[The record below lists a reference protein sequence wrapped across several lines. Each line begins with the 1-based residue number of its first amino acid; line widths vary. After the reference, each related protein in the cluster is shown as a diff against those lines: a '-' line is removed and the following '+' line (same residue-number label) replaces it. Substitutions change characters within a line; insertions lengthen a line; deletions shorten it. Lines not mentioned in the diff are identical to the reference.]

1 MILAIEQSCVFTL
14 LPDVCMF
21 TKVFIAGCVWLPFKK
36 DTQNALQASA

>member
-1 MILAIEQSCVFTL
+1 MFTL